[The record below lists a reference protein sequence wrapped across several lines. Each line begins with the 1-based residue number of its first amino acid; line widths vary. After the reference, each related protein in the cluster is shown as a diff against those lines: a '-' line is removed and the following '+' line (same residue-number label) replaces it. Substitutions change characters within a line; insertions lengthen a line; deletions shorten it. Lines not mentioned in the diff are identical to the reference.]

1 MSIHLE
7 PIVFILRKG
16 DELKSY
22 GDKYDT
28 ACTII
33 KVNDDTVFVGGDKG
47 FVGNIKMSDLRELK
61 EKLSEYGIK
70 NVTWER

>member
-33 KVNDDTVFVGGDKG
+33 KVNDDTVFVNG

-61 EKLSEYGIK
+61 EKLSVYGIK
-70 NVTWER
+70 NVTWERKK

>member
-7 PIVFILRKG
+7 PIAFILRKG

-28 ACTII
+28 ACIII
-33 KVNDDTVFVGGDKG
+33 KVNDDTVSVKG
-47 FVGNIKMSDLRELK
+47 LVGNIKMSDIRELK
-61 EKLSEYGIK
+61 EKLSVYGIK
-70 NVTWER
+70 NVTWERKK

>member
-33 KVNDDTVFVGGDKG
+33 KVNDDTVFVNG
-47 FVGNIKMSDLRELK
+47 FVGNVKMSDLRELK
-61 EKLSEYGIK
+61 EKLSVYGIK
-70 NVTWER
+70 NVTWERKK

>member
-16 DELKSY
+16 DEFKSY

-33 KVNDDTVFVGGDKG
+33 KVNDDTVFVNG
-47 FVGNIKMSDLRELK
+47 FVGNVKMSDLRELK
-61 EKLSEYGIK
+61 EKLSVYGIK
-70 NVTWER
+70 NVTWERKK

>member
-1 MSIHLE
+1 LSIHLE

-33 KVNDDTVFVGGDKG
+33 KVNDDTVFVKC

-70 NVTWER
+70 NVTWERKK

>member
-1 MSIHLE
+1 LSIHLE

-16 DELKSY
+16 DELESY

-33 KVNDDTVFVGGDKG
+33 KVNDDTVFVKC
-47 FVGNIKMSDLRELK
+47 FVGNVKMSDLRELK
-61 EKLSEYGIK
+61 EKLSVYGIK
-70 NVTWER
+70 NVTWERKK

>member
-33 KVNDDTVFVGGDKG
+33 KVNDDTVFVKG
-47 FVGNIKMSDLRELK
+47 FVGNIKISDLRELK
-61 EKLSEYGIK
+61 QKLSEYGIK
-70 NVTWER
+70 NVTWERKK

>member
-16 DELKSY
+16 DEFKSY

-33 KVNDDTVFVGGDKG
+33 KVNDDTVFVKG
-47 FVGNIKMSDLRELK
+47 LVGNIKMSDLRELK
-61 EKLSEYGIK
+61 EKLSVYGIK
-70 NVTWER
+70 NVTWERKK